1 MARVVPDVLE
11 VDDPQPTEL
20 VADDVS
26 ACQVA
31 VDEAEIVE
39 IAHGVEEVLPVDV
52 VMGLMSRQ
60 WRFTRDEDKPVLQ
73 W

>member
-1 MARVVPDVLE
+1 MLIESRIARMARVVPDVLE

-31 VDEAEIVE
+31 VDEA
-39 IAHGVEEVLPVDV
+39 
-52 VMGLMSRQ
+52 
-60 WRFTRDEDKPVLQ
+60 
-73 W
+73 